1 MNIKKKEQYTYM
13 KNEIIKELFKTNC
26 IKLGNFTLKSGEVS
40 KYYYDMK
47 NIISNPSLLKQ
58 IGDELY
64 NLLDD
69 FDIICGIPYGALPI
83 ATYISTQYNKPLIYI
98 RDKQKEYGTQKMIE
112 GEYKK
117 EDRCVIIDDVITS
130 GRSLEEEIEK
140 LKDKVTIVDVA
151 VIMNRQQNPQCS
163 MKFKSLLHKN
173 DITKYLLQSISESK
187 KSKLIFSADISN
199 CQKIIEIIEK
209 IGKHIVAC
217 KIHSDMIDNF
227 ETYIPEL
234 IELSIKHNFLI
245 MEDRKFNDISY
256 IVNMQYK
263 KFRNWV
269 DLVTVHSL
277 VTNDVLS
284 VLSGCL
290 IVANMS
296 NNNYNFKEKAS
307 QMAKD
312 NKDNVVGFITQE
324 RINMNDM
331 VCMTPGISSSNS
343 KIDDQKYRTS
353 DEVDTDYII
362 VGRAI
367 YNSKED
373 EIEKTVQN
381 IM

>member
-13 KNEIIKELFKTNC
+13 KDTIIKELFKTNC

-163 MKFKSLLHKN
+163 MKFKSLLYKN

-296 NNNYNFKEKAS
+296 NNNYNFKEKAL

-324 RINMNDM
+324 RINMNGM

>member
-13 KNEIIKELFKTNC
+13 KDTIIKELFKTNC

-163 MKFKSLLHKN
+163 MKFKSLLYKN

-187 KSKLIFSADISN
+187 KSKLIFSADIPN

-296 NNNYNFKEKAS
+296 NNNYNFKEKAL

-324 RINMNDM
+324 RINMNGM

-373 EIEKTVQN
+373 EIEETVQN